1 MYVCQLSFQCELDV
15 ELADA
20 QSAISNLLDEYRYNG
35 QIIGREFP
43 VILVEDKFEVIFVC
57 PEQDSLAVKY
67 NNHAVIQGFE
77 QLKQLGLAAP
87 EFVLKGLECQSDF
100 SDLCESPK
108 ALILYSTYVQS
119 CSPLRCLEHFSP
131 VPLYKMPEQVRK
143 PLIKWQES
151 QAACDQLQMNEV
163 TEIEPF
169 AIEQLSQL
177 DSELIQSG
185 KALGDEITAQFN
197 IPVYQYLYRVG
208 GESLEAEQQRRCP
221 NCGGDWLLTQEKE
234 RDEVKQPL
242 HGLFDFK
249 CDDCLLVSNV
259 SWDWQ

>member
-15 ELADA
+15 ELGEA
-20 QSAISNLLDEYRYNG
+20 QGAISTLLDQYRYNG

-67 NNHAVIQGFE
+67 NDSHVLQAFE

-87 EFVLKGLECQSDF
+87 EFTLKGLECQSDF
-100 SDLCESPK
+100 SDICEQPQ
-108 ALILYSTYVQS
+108 ALVLYSTYVQS
-119 CSPLRCLEHFSP
+119 CSPLRCLEHFAP
-131 VPLYKMPEQVRK
+131 VPLYKMPELVRK

-151 QAACDQLQMNEV
+151 QAACDQLQMNEI

-177 DSELIQSG
+177 DSELLQNG
-185 KALGDEITAQFN
+185 KALGDEITN
-197 IPVYQYLYRVG
+197 VTGIPVYQYLYRVG

-221 NCGGDWLLTQEKE
+221 SCDGGWLLTHGEDKE
-234 RDEVKQPL
+234 PL

-249 CDDCLLVSNV
+249 CDECLLVSNV